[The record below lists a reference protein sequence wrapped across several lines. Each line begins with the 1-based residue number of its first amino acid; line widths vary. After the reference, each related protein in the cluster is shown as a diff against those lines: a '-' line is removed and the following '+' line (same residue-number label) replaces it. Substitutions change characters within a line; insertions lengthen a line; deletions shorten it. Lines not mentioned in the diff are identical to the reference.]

1 MIRVL
6 AVDDQPLML
15 EAFRM
20 VIESTDDIRL
30 VGSASNGREA
40 LQEARRLR
48 PDVVLMDIR
57 MPEVDGVAA
66 TRQLTSEY
74 PDMKILVLT
83 TFDLDEY
90 VVEALRGGASGFL
103 LKDVR
108 ADDLVEAIRIVARGD
123 ALLAPSVT
131 RRLLDTFSETIA
143 PLNRERH
150 PGLAMLTDA
159 ELRILALVGR
169 GKSNEEIASEL
180 FISDSTVRT
189 HIRHILSKLSLRDR
203 IQAVVFAY
211 DAGVVAPARP

>member
-20 VIESTDDIRL
+20 VIETRPEIDL
-30 VGSASNGREA
+30 VGTATDGEQAVES
-40 LQEARRLR
+40 ARRLR

-57 MPEVDGVAA
+57 MPIVDGVEA
-66 TRQLTSEY
+66 TRLLTAEY

-108 ADDLVEAIRIVARGD
+108 PDDLIEAIRIVARGG

-131 RRLLDTFSETIA
+131 RRLLDAFSEAA
-143 PLNRERH
+143 PTNQEPH
-150 PGLAMLTDA
+150 PGLEMLTDA
-159 ELRILALVGR
+159 ELRVLALLGR
-169 GKSNEEIASEL
+169 GKSNDEIAGEL

-211 DAGVVAPARP
+211 DAGVVTPARR